1 MLAIPIGF
9 YQTVPWPGRLLTL
22 FAILTPLLQCT
33 RMDSLTRT
41 VLMFSNIFLF
51 AIRSTIDWL
60 SRRIHMRG
68 TEKLVLLFMVTG
80 VCPSKSQ
87 DTQPLTWNWYQMNS
101 LPSLSLLKSAPNVE
115 YTDEVNIE

>member
-1 MLAIPIGF
+1 
-9 YQTVPWPGRLLTL
+9 
-22 FAILTPLLQCT
+22 
-33 RMDSLTRT
+33 MDSLTRT

-68 TEKLVLLFMVTG
+68 TEQPVLLFMVTG
-80 VCPSKSQ
+80 GCTSKSQ
-87 DTQPLTWNWYQMNS
+87 DTQPLTWNWYQINS